1 MDEAKYIKT
10 MKTDRSQQMLELHSR
25 TEEYSLEESSS
36 RKAFED
42 DIQKSLNSILALIDV
57 KRAEFHLTDEEEQQN
72 VAVCILFFIF
82 IFNEIFVALSW

>member
-10 MKTDRSQQMLELHSR
+10 MKNDRSQQIQEIHSR
-25 TEEYSLEESSS
+25 MEENSLEESSS
-36 RKAFED
+36 KNAFED

-82 IFNEIFVALSW
+82 LFNEIFVALSW